1 MKLEISGKQ
10 KITGVKS
17 RRKSVA
23 SSGLEYKLDELRKEL
38 ASIDGDIFPHS
49 VLSTQQIGVLS
60 AQKPTS
66 LDQASFLNVNFIY

>member
-10 KITGVKS
+10 KVAGVKS

-38 ASIDGDIFPHS
+38 ASVDGGIFPHS
-49 VLSTQQIGVLS
+49 VLSTQQINVLS
-60 AQKPTS
+60 AQTPTS
-66 LDQASFLNVNFIY
+66 LDHVSLS